1 MLLISCWTIRSIP
14 GREFLEE
21 KFANVALIRH
31 LYFWTVSINTNV
43 FYLLTW
49 SPIVNWC
56 LLTISLRI
64 KYPRTKK
71 SKWSHHLLK
80 VISVFHLTVRSPI
93 LCQLATNNDK
103 LQSIVEFCPK
113 FQKRISENFQ
123 KYSFKNI
130 LIILK
135 KKTKWEKNYIIQVS
149 MSIFYNLEDL
159 INVDC
164 CIPSVLFFFFF
175 FSSKYTRVSSSVKW
189 NKQKECLAMN
199 NSC

>member
-1 MLLISCWTIRSIP
+1 MLLISWWTIRSIP

-49 SPIVNWC
+49 SLIVNWC

-135 KKTKWEKNYIIQVS
+135 KKNKMRKKLHYPS
-149 MSIFYNLEDL
+149 F
-159 INVDC
+159 NVNFLQSWRFNKC
-164 CIPSVLFFFFF
+164 RLLHSFCFVFLFFFFVQVYESEF
-175 FSSKYTRVSSSVKW
+175 KRKM
-189 NKQKECLAMN
+189 E
-199 NSC
+199 

>member
-1 MLLISCWTIRSIP
+1 MLLISWWTIRSIP

-43 FYLLTW
+43 FYLLIW

-135 KKTKWEKNYIIQVS
+135 KKKKQNEKEITLSKFQ
-149 MSIFYNLEDL
+149 
-159 INVDC
+159 C
-164 CIPSVLFFFFF
+164 QFFTIL
-175 FSSKYTRVSSSVKW
+175 KI
-189 NKQKECLAMN
+189 
-199 NSC
+199 